1 MSYNN
6 YNRGYAEP
14 TMTSADYMTRTYR
27 WMALG
32 LLVTFA
38 AAFVTATTPLFYV
51 VNSLYL
57 LFTIAELALVFVLSA
72 RVQNMSVGAARGVFL
87 GYALLNGMVLS
98 YYFLLFDVSTLVLAF
113 LATAL
118 YFGLMAVYGTT
129 THKDL
134 SGWGPKLMLGLIAL
148 LATGFVACSED
159 EGAQILGGLYE
170 KVDITPEPGMNLVG
184 RVTDGTGPIEGV
196 VVSDG
201 VTVTTTDAQGIY
213 QMRVKRNA
221 PFVFVSVP
229 AEYEIPVENGMPKIY
244 KKIAMGDNDVV
255 QRSFKLE
262 RTGKKKRFTLLALAD
277 VQIGRDD
284 EVTMLDE
291 EVLPLLIP
299 YVQQELEAPVYG
311 ISLGDLV
318 WDNMPFHEVYKQRIR
333 KIGVPVFQVIGNHDH
348 NKAIT
353 VDADADASF
362 EAAFGPTYYS
372 YNIGDCHFI
381 VLDDVLYTGSSSYT
395 ADITDEQMAWL
406 EQDLKY
412 VPKDKLIIIGLHI
425 ATSRRNRPT
434 SHVAD
439 YKELYALLDG
449 YNVRILSGHSHNNYT
464 TTISETIEENTLGAV
479 MGAYW
484 NGEELCN
491 DGSPRGYAVY
501 EIEGNRIRNW
511 YYKGTA
517 FPREYQMYLYGP
529 GEAVS
534 EKYRD
539 GLILNIFNWHTTWTV
554 EVQEDNA
561 GWVTLP
567 SDSNLRYEMDRRAYD
582 FMFGDTKPEHRPTA
596 EPESNNDHMF
606 YYKPASESWGTVTV
620 RASDPYGN
628 VYTESIRNE

>member
-1 MSYNN
+1 M
-6 YNRGYAEP
+6 
-14 TMTSADYMTRTYR
+14 
-27 WMALG
+27 
-32 LLVTFA
+32 
-38 AAFVTATTPLFYV
+38 
-51 VNSLYL
+51 
-57 LFTIAELALVFVLSA
+57 
-72 RVQNMSVGAARGVFL
+72 
-87 GYALLNGMVLS
+87 
-98 YYFLLFDVSTLVLAF
+98 
-113 LATAL
+113 
-118 YFGLMAVYGTT
+118 
-129 THKDL
+129 
-134 SGWGPKLMLGLIAL
+134 
-148 LATGFVACSED
+148 
-159 EGAQILGGLYE
+159 
-170 KVDITPEPGMNLVG
+170 G
-184 RVTDGTGPIEGV
+184 RVTDGAGPIEGV

-262 RTGKKKRFTLLALAD
+262 RTGKKERFTLLALAD